1 MTVWKRMAQE
11 KSEETAKIT
20 EKRSCYRILSCYLQ
34 LLSGGSSMCFLHL
47 YHDMGK
53 LLLTFAK
60 DLVHISLEKEMFILL
75 CVRFALSLYHKNE

>member
-1 MTVWKRMAQE
+1 
-11 KSEETAKIT
+11 
-20 EKRSCYRILSCYLQ
+20 
-34 LLSGGSSMCFLHL
+34 MCFLHL
-47 YHDMGK
+47 YHDMGQ